1 MPGVEN
7 LRTVLT
13 SVLEVY
19 GLVAAGWIYARK
31 LRPDL
36 SWTLKLCMQIF
47 IPSLVFTAF
56 MDSRI
61 DSRSLVAAAGATVIQ
76 VACGLLLGGLLL
88 RGIGWWHRREL
99 LLPIAFVNSVNLPFP
114 LLAANFGQDG
124 ISLGVVCNAVVN
136 LFLFSA
142 GIMILHGGGKM
153 REALKEPTLWA
164 TLLGVILRLL
174 QVHPPELVMKIPR
187 AAGAAGLPLVL
198 FLFGDSL
205 ARTRLTE
212 ARPALVALFA
222 RYLSGAAGIALTLW
236 LFHPTGMLRVILVLY
251 AFLPGAMMNA
261 MLTQNAGRDEAA
273 VSSAILLGTIT
284 SLAVLPAILAWVH

>member
-31 LRPDL
+31 LRPDFA
-36 SWTLKLCMQIF
+36 WTLKLCMQVF
-47 IPSLVFTAF
+47 IPCLVFTAF

-61 DSRSLVAAAGATVIQ
+61 DSRSLGTAACATGIQ
-76 VACGLLLGGLLL
+76 IVCGLLVGGLLL
-88 RGIGWWHRREL
+88 KGIGWWDRREL

-124 ISLGVVCNAVVN
+124 ISLGVICNAVVN
-136 LFLFSA
+136 LFLFSV

-164 TLLGVILRLL
+164 TVAAILLRLC
-174 QVHPPELVMKIPR
+174 QVHPPALVMKIPR

-205 ARTRLTE
+205 ARTKLTTV
-212 ARPALVALFA
+212 RPALVALLA
-222 RYLSGAAGIALTLW
+222 RYLSGAAAIALTLL
-236 LFHPTGMLRVILVLY
+236 LFKPTGMLRVVLVLY
-251 AFLPGAMMNA
+251 AFLPGAMLNA
-261 MLTQNAGRDEAA
+261 MLTQKAGRDEAA

-284 SLAVLPAILAWVH
+284 SLVVLPAILAWVH